1 MYVVRC
7 MTHVYCMTRQFD
19 PSLFVLVM
27 EILETIV
34 FMCESA
40 HTNIR
45 VGGKCRLALE
55 YYCVPTRTWILL
67 CAHSHLNIIVYPL
80 SADSHLN
87 IIVPMTHL
95 CCVPHDSC
103 ISYSIRLILQYYC
116 VPWLI
121 YVACHDSCVLCAT
134 CLVLEYYCVPMT
146 HVCCVSHNS
155 CIRYDTMGWLRLVG
169 SLKLWISFAEYSLF
183 YRALLQKRPIILRSL
198 LIVATPYSLTSRSS
212 FW

>member
-67 CAHSHLNIIVYPL
+67 C
-80 SADSHLN
+80 
-87 IIVPMTHL
+87 THF
-95 CCVPHDSC
+95 PPT
-103 ISYSIRLILQYYC
+103 RTWILLY
-116 VPWLI
+116 PWLI
-121 YVACHDSCVLCAT
+121 CVVCHMTHVYRTAYDSYFSIIVCHDSSMLRA
-134 CLVLEYYCVPMT
+134 MT
-146 HVCCVSHNS
+146 HVCCVPHASYLNITVYPWLMYVVCH
-155 CIRYDTMGWLRLVG
+155 ITHVYGMTLWGGYD
-169 SLKLWISFAEYSLF
+169 
-183 YRALLQKRPIILRSL
+183 
-198 LIVATPYSLTSRSS
+198 
-212 FW
+212 